1 MALRRGS
8 GDSENHRMWPPPS
21 PARRRFSRCG
31 WGGRGVESR
40 VASALEEI
48 TSRYP
53 SVELSIAGLSRDGVL
68 VKTWWRLPEEPVG
81 ERHTAELRQTIEDSR
96 EATILL
102 LQTIARTN
110 PGIDHLGAFEDRAIV
125 PIWSREQV
133 LTAGDP
139 RQLRVF
145 ARFSEFQFDAERQTG
160 RSQHIYGVRLCR

>member
-1 MALRRGS
+1 M
-8 GDSENHRMWPPPS
+8 
-21 PARRRFSRCG
+21 
-31 WGGRGVESR
+31 
-40 VASALEEI
+40 
-48 TSRYP
+48 
-53 SVELSIAGLSRDGVL
+53 ELSIAGLSRESVL
-68 VKTWWRLPEEPVG
+68 VKTLWKLPEEPVG
-81 ERHTAELRQTIEDSR
+81 ERYTAELRQTIEDSR

-160 RSQHIYGVRLCR
+160 YLAMFNGGEDQ